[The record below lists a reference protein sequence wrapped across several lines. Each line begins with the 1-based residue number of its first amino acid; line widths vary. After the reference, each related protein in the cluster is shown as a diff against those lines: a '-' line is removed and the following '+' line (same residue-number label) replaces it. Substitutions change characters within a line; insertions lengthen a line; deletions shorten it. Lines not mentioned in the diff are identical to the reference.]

1 MYWSSGLLIGRCD
14 CMVMCGVV
22 GGWGPVCS
30 RVMSCRA
37 RACSELELRKSGA
50 KGRVV
55 VDDPTKYPGKDD
67 IGPLGECW
75 WRLTSGV

>member
-1 MYWSSGLLIGRCD
+1 
-14 CMVMCGVV
+14 MCSHQYDDQ
-22 GGWGPVCS
+22 PPDQACLQ
-30 RVMSCRA
+30 SCIELPSA

-67 IGPLGECW
+67 IGPLGEFK
-75 WRLTSGV
+75 RGPGDI